1 MYPRIYLN
9 RHWKNRLCLVEA
21 EKLSTPR
28 LLTYYRKHIGK
39 RDWFKDS
46 YPEKYHMTND
56 DSYNSEFGTSPN
68 AQFNEYLDSIKA
80 ILDKREDISKQ

>member
-1 MYPRIYLN
+1 MYPKIYLN

-28 LLTYYRKHIGK
+28 LLAYYRKHIGK

-46 YPEKYHMTND
+46 YPEKYVQEND
-56 DSYNSEFGTSPN
+56 HIGDSEFGTNPN
-68 AQFNEYLDSIKA
+68 KQFNEYLDSIKA
-80 ILDKREDISKQ
+80 ILDKREDV

>member
-1 MYPRIYLN
+1 MKELKMTETMEKSVVKMTLIAAIRE
-9 RHWKNRLCLVEA
+9 VE
-21 EKLSTPR
+21 SN
-28 LLTYYRKHIGK
+28 IGK

-46 YPEKYHMTND
+46 YPEND
-56 DSYNSEFGTSPN
+56 AIGDAEFGTSPN